1 MSENWVDDRDKKFQ
15 RTVQLKAIELKEICQ
30 QLKLKRFRK
39 DKLNAQGMWN
49 EHDGFH
55 KVKEEIN
62 WNRKKSSHNYYH
74 RKLQKSG
81 KNQSLIKGYTVFQE
95 IWYKLLNRD

>member
-1 MSENWVDDRDKKFQ
+1 MSATKIK
-15 RTVQLKAIELKEICQ
+15 TL
-30 QLKLKRFRK
+30 RK

-55 KVKEEIN
+55 KVKEWTN
-62 WNRKKSSHNYYH
+62 LNRKKSSHNYYH

-81 KNQSLIKGYTVFQE
+81 KKSELGLKGYTVFQE
-95 IWYKLLNRD
+95 IWYKLLNRDYL